1 LPTILGVMSGA
12 KARWWHEEGG
22 RLRCDLC
29 PHRCILPDGGIG
41 RCGARQNV
49 KGTLISRTYGQV
61 CVRAVDQIE
70 KKPMFHYRPGT
81 KLLSL
86 GTFGCN
92 LSCAYCQNAP
102 LATSSGEGLEPRRME
117 PREIVDLALKE
128 GVQGIAWTFNE
139 PTVWAELIMDTAALA
154 RENGLYT
161 MINTNGYMLPE
172 AAKDIVR
179 SVDALN
185 IDVKGFSEQFY
196 EKADDKIE
204 ALIRI
209 AAAANS
215 MEFGVKGHDYD
226 NSTFAGVF
234 SETLNEKLYGDIK
247 KIKERLE
254 SFGNVFYL
262 TDNSG
267 EVVFDL
273 FLIGR
278 LKKMGK
284 RIVVGSKSE
293 PVLNDVTVRELEAM
307 SDVDVIATGDV
318 VGTALDSLSDRARSL
333 LLDPGWLILSKGM
346 GNYETISE
354 YEKMLAGRLIYL
366 MRAKCEPVAAAV
378 GVPRGSLVARA
389 I

>member
-1 LPTILGVMSGA
+1 MKMASNCYP
-12 KARWWHEEGG
+12 
-22 RLRCDLC
+22 
-29 PHRCILPDGGIG
+29 CILDRAKFECDMVFSHDEEKRAAVEELLDYMACHKGGVSALVGTERERIIKRRSNNPDPY
-41 RCGARQNV
+41 RKFKDESNRVAR
-49 KGTLISRTYGQV
+49 
-61 CVRAVDQIE
+61 D
-70 KKPMFHYRPGT
+70 
-81 KLLSL
+81 LLPV
-86 GTFGCN
+86 
-92 LSCAYCQNAP
+92 A
-102 LATSSGEGLEPRRME
+102 
-117 PREIVDLALKE
+117 
-128 GVQGIAWTFNE
+128 
-139 PTVWAELIMDTAALA
+139 
-154 RENGLYT
+154 
-161 MINTNGYMLPE
+161 
-172 AAKDIVR
+172 
-179 SVDALN
+179 
-185 IDVKGFSEQFY
+185 EQFY